1 MRYRVVRED
10 FSKSARDYVI
20 SGTSV
25 RSLVLEPD
33 PFANYETADNR
44 EEARVSFFF
53 FFLLVTHPSANC
65 CKRCEGNESG
75 AESILCRTKQ
85 SMPPE

>member
-53 FFLLVTHPSANC
+53 FC
-65 CKRCEGNESG
+65 
-75 AESILCRTKQ
+75 
-85 SMPPE
+85 